1 MTTRLHITAA
11 LACLLAAP
19 LARAESPTAETANS
33 GFAPTADAA
42 GAFGTVGQ
50 LALSLG
56 ATSGEYLS
64 YNKSGGGWTFRL
76 APAAD
81 YFLFPHIS
89 LGGLVAYGHGSGGG
103 GTGTTGVSS
112 DSFDIGARAGYA
124 LAINDRFGLWPLVGL
139 RLDYISA
146 GHASQTD
153 TFLPIYVPF
162 LFHPAEHFF
171 VGAGPRFDVH
181 LSGHDN
187 TVWGL
192 DTVLGGWLPL

>member
-1 MTTRLHITAA
+1 MTTRLQIAAA

-19 LARAESPTAETANS
+19 LARAEAPAAETAS
-33 GFAPTADAA
+33 AGFAPTADAA

-64 YNKSGGGWTFRL
+64 YRKSGGGWALQL

-89 LGGLVAYGHGSGGG
+89 LGGLVAYGHQSGGG
-103 GTGTTGVSS
+103 GTGTSGVSTDAFS
-112 DSFDIGARAGYA
+112 IGARAGYA
-124 LAINDRFGLWPLVGL
+124 LAINDRFGIWPLAGL
-139 RLDYISA
+139 RLDYVSA

-153 TFLPIYVPF
+153 TFVPIYVPF
-162 LFHPAEHFF
+162 LFHPAQHFF

-181 LSGHDN
+181 LSGHEN
-187 TVWGL
+187 TLWGL
-192 DTVLGGWLPL
+192 DTVLGGWL